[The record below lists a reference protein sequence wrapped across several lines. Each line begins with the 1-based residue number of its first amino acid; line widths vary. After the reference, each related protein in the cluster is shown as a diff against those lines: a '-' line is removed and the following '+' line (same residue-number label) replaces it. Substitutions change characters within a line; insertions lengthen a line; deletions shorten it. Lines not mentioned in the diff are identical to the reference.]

1 MINIFKIIFDYCYGI
16 KNIKMM
22 KIKKKKKRIL
32 FDNFL
37 QDKVIIF
44 VSGLVMTEKIK

>member
-1 MINIFKIIFDYCYGI
+1 LLWN
-16 KNIKMM
+16 
-22 KIKKKKKRIL
+22 KKYKDDEDKKEKERIL

-44 VSGLVMTEKIK
+44 VSGLVMTDKIK

>member
-1 MINIFKIIFDYCYGI
+1 LLWNKKYKDDED
-16 KNIKMM
+16 
-22 KIKKKKKRIL
+22 KKKKERIL

-44 VSGLVMTEKIK
+44 VSGLVMTDKIK

>member
-1 MINIFKIIFDYCYGI
+1 MLWN
-16 KNIKMM
+16 
-22 KIKKKKKRIL
+22 KKYKDDEDKKEKEKIL

-44 VSGLVMTEKIK
+44 VSGLVMTDKIK

>member
-1 MINIFKIIFDYCYGI
+1 MLWN
-16 KNIKMM
+16 
-22 KIKKKKKRIL
+22 KKYKDDEDKKEKERIL

-44 VSGLVMTEKIK
+44 VSGLVMTDKIK

>member
-1 MINIFKIIFDYCYGI
+1 LLWN
-16 KNIKMM
+16 
-22 KIKKKKKRIL
+22 KKYKDDEDKKEKERIL

-44 VSGLVMTEKIK
+44 VFGLVMTDKIK